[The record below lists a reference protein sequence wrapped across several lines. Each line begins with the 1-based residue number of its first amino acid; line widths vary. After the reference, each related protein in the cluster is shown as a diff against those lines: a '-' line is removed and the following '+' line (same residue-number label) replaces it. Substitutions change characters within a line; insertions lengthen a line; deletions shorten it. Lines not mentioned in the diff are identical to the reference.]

1 MWVKL
6 SFVHGYWIWMGLI
19 VDGPRADEGRRGS
32 GEYFGLMRE
41 EALGANPGVKRCS
54 SCHSIHSNI
63 LL

>member
-1 MWVKL
+1 
-6 SFVHGYWIWMGLI
+6 MGLI